1 MAILQILTKFLW
13 EIRNK
18 NENQTAVHQT
28 GRKKLK
34 LKLKIILDQP
44 ILKNKDGVEI
54 HYNKV
59 L

>member
-34 LKLKIILDQP
+34 LKIILDQP